1 MKYEIEIELGG
12 ARLRQAIEADEREL
26 LRRIRA
32 LEKRYPQA
40 TITWRE
46 VLNSAAL
53 LQGGE
58 VE

>member
-1 MKYEIEIELGG
+1 MKYEIEIDLGDTH
-12 ARLRQAIEADEREL
+12 LRQTLEVDEDEL

-46 VLNSAAL
+46 A
-53 LQGGE
+53 E
-58 VE
+58 